1 MTIEMHVPITLIDV
15 AQAIEYT
22 PDGYDQ
28 EEIMDFLSDVNE
40 NMDDV
45 GFSTELVRRMLEGIA
60 SRTKP
65 NDSNGELIQLFDGIP
80 IPEIIQLFADILYEQ
95 QNRRAKE
102 AQAVLLCKSC
112 DHEVVTHKLGEAGGT
127 PCRMAGCE
135 CIKYLRKDEAP
146 CRCGHPWEDHRNN
159 PGLVCTHAMYASE
172 CGCGQYWMQTN
183 IR

>member
-1 MTIEMHVPITLIDV
+1 MTIGMHVTITLSDV

-22 PDGYDQ
+22 PDGCEQ
-28 EEIMDFLSDVNE
+28 EEIMDFLTDVNE

-45 GFSTELVRRMLEGIA
+45 GFSTELVRRMLESIA

-65 NDSNGELIQLFDGIP
+65 SDSNEELIQTFDGIP

-102 AQAVLLCKSC
+102 AQAVLMCKTC
-112 DHEVVTHKLGEAGGT
+112 GHEVFTHKVGEIVGS
-127 PCRMAGCE
+127 PCRVYGCE
-135 CIKYLRKDEAP
+135 CIKHLLKDEAP
-146 CRCGHPWEDHRNN
+146 CRCGHPWKDHQNN

-172 CGCGQYWMQTN
+172 CGCGQFWLRTN